1 MRLGT
6 RKLSVA
12 GLVVI
17 IGTLAM
23 LLSACGT
30 TSSGSGQQASKDKQ
44 IFKPLSGGANA
55 GDLDTLDPGQIQ
67 FGFDYDKAQMIYP
80 ALITLTDDL
89 KPIDW
94 AAKSHEI
101 SSDGLTYTF
110 HLNSGMK
117 WSDGTAIDANT
128 FAYSINRS
136 LDPCF
141 ASGVS
146 YYNLNIKG
154 ATDYNSKTCD
164 AGTDGLDKTAED
176 GADRQVDRRLRSAD
190 PQGHDRGAG
199 GLLPQRDELP
209 DVLGRAEAA
218 DRQVWPDQVDST
230 TSPTARAL
238 VATSTS

>member
-44 IFKPLSGGANA
+44 IFKPLSSGANA
-55 GDLDTLDPGQIQ
+55 GDIDTLDPGQIQ
-67 FGFDYDKAQMIYP
+67 FGFDYDKAQMIFP
-80 ALITLTDDL
+80 MLITLTDDL

-128 FAYSINRS
+128 FAYSINRA

-146 YYNLNIKG
+146 YYNLNIIG
-154 ATDYNSKTCD
+154 R
-164 AGTDGLDKTAED
+164 
-176 GADRQVDRRLRSAD
+176 DRLQQQDLRRR
-190 PQGHDRGAG
+190 H
-199 GLLPQRDELP
+199 
-209 DVLGRAEAA
+209 
-218 DRQVWPDQVDST
+218 
-230 TSPTARAL
+230 
-238 VATSTS
+238 